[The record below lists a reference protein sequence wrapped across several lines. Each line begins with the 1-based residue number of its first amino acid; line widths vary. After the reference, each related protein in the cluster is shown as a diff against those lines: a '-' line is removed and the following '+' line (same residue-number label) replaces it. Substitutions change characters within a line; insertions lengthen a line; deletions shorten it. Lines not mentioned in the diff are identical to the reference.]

1 MATTLAGLTYEVF
14 TADGERWIYESTHAV
29 RSAAL
34 EHAEE
39 LLGASGSHDGV
50 RVVAENESTG
60 EQEILFE
67 EKIDRDGKVISLVAI
82 SDAPVCKDSADFYA
96 FPARRT
102 AGRLLRNLLDDQGM
116 TSLELAFDPGQLMM
130 FERND
135 KMYGPAMQRVGG
147 I

>member
-82 SDAPVCKDSADFYA
+82 SDAPVCKDRAVFYA
-96 FPARRT
+96 FPPGAR
-102 AGRLLRNLLDDQGM
+102 
-116 TSLELAFDPGQLMM
+116 PGGCFATCLTT
-130 FERND
+130 R
-135 KMYGPAMQRVGG
+135 A
-147 I
+147 